1 MQYVSIGK
9 ELKRMN
15 WKKSLILI
23 LVLICIPV
31 AAISLN
37 SETTSKNGD
46 ASATSK
52 ATSQATISDEEV
64 SMTPTQGRD
73 VSVASKAA
81 SQAIISSGGDVS
93 MVSKSTSEVTVKQG
107 ESYTVSLKEDTST
120 GYNWKVTHS
129 DGLKLLSD
137 KSNSDGERELKF
149 LAAEKGKQTIKAE
162 YYKSGEKS
170 LELTSEFVLNVV

>member
-1 MQYVSIGK
+1 
-9 ELKRMN
+9 MN

-37 SETTSKNGD
+37 SETTSQNGD
-46 ASATSK
+46 ASAASK
-52 ATSQATISDEEV
+52 ATSQATISDEDI
-64 SMTPTQGRD
+64 SMASTQDGD

-137 KSNSDGERELKF
+137 TNSDGERELKF
-149 LAAEKGKQTIKAE
+149 LAAQKGKQTIKAE
-162 YYKSGEKS
+162 YYKSGEES
-170 LELTSEFVLNVV
+170 LKLTSEFVLNVV